1 MALVSQLVAG
11 ECRLPATAQLTQVI
25 RSSDRCRGGGRPL
38 SSRGCSS
45 NNSTR
50 SSSLPKHASRT
61 NLGSSSEAL
70 REMVRSIAKEE
81 LQKLLTPQVT
91 MPVSSLTT
99 LIRDKVRQAIL
110 QAEPEAQ
117 PVRLEQQLQERPVP
131 TYADAVCQ
139 PALHTTSFAA
149 PRGYRPGSRC
159 SGYPAKSR
167 PWKSDVWR
175 TPDRTPLCFH
185 GGETGHLYRMCPYRR
200 EPNLSAMDHVAKQW
214 PYSVSSSVGLIDTH
228 CHLDFLFRKT
238 RHHGT
243 FSEFRRKHQ
252 ATFPLNYEGCVA
264 VFCDP
269 DTFKKRSVWQGLLA
283 EKGVWGA
290 FGCQPH
296 MAKLYDEDIED
307 AMIDALEQPKVVAL
321 GEIAARLPPPAT
333 VGKQGKL
340 PLVIHSR
347 DASQDTLR
355 ILKEV
360 MPADWHIH
368 RHCFTGGWSEAQ
380 QWMDTFPN
388 LFLGLT
394 PLVGFH
400 SAGPL
405 AEVGRRIP
413 LDRLLLETDAPY
425 FLPKSES
432 NRLKQSHSRMPST
445 WPRSCRHARH
455 PAEEVLVAVRQNTRR
470 MYRI

>member
-1 MALVSQLVAG
+1 M
-11 ECRLPATAQLTQVI
+11 
-25 RSSDRCRGGGRPL
+25 
-38 SSRGCSS
+38 
-45 NNSTR
+45 
-50 SSSLPKHASRT
+50 K
-61 NLGSSSEAL
+61 
-70 REMVRSIAKEE
+70 
-81 LQKLLTPQVT
+81 
-91 MPVSSLTT
+91 
-99 LIRDKVRQAIL
+99 
-110 QAEPEAQ
+110 
-117 PVRLEQQLQERPVP
+117 
-131 TYADAVCQ
+131 
-139 PALHTTSFAA
+139 
-149 PRGYRPGSRC
+149 
-159 SGYPAKSR
+159 
-167 PWKSDVWR
+167 
-175 TPDRTPLCFH
+175 
-185 GGETGHLYRMCPYRR
+185 

-214 PYSVSSSVGLIDTH
+214 PYSVSSSVGLVDTH

-243 FSEFRRKHQ
+243 FSEFRMKHQ

-269 DTFKKRSVWQGLLA
+269 ETFKKRSLWRGLLA
-283 EKGVWGA
+283 EKGIWGA
-290 FGCQPH
+290 FGCHPH

-321 GEIAARLPPPAT
+321 GEIGLDYSSNNNCGPKLQQLVFRRQLQLAS
-333 VGKQGKL
+333 KGKL

-355 ILKEV
+355 ILKEE
-360 MPADWHIH
+360 MPADWPIH
-368 RHCFTGGWSEAQ
+368 RHCFTGGWTEAQ

-405 AEVGRRIP
+405 AGVARRIP

-432 NRLKQSHSRMPST
+432 NRLQQSHPGMAIHVATKVSAMRGIPL
-445 WPRSCRHARH
+445 
-455 PAEEVLVAVRQNTRR
+455 EEVLVAVRQNTRR